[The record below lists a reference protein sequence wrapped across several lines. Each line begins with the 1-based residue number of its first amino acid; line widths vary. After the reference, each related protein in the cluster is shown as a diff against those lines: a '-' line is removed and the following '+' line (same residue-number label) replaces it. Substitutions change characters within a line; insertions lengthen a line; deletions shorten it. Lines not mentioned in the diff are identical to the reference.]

1 MKAEFIKSAFFEK
14 DYPNTEL
21 PEIAFVGR
29 SNVGKSSM
37 INALTNR
44 KKLVKVS
51 KKPGKTRAINFFNIN
66 NKIIFVDLPGYGYA
80 KVSKKE
86 QEKWKF
92 IIETYLL
99 KRTQLKCVVLIID
112 IRIGPTKDDMM
123 MLEWLEA
130 YSVDAIIVLTKSDKL
145 SNNKIAKQKRD
156 ISIKLG
162 VDEKKLVTFSSV
174 TKRGRDELLQIIEE
188 KAFS

>member
-14 DYPNTEL
+14 DYPDTEL

-37 INALTNR
+37 INTLTNR

-51 KKPGKTRAINFFNIN
+51 QKPGKTRAINFFNIN
-66 NKIIFVDLPGYGYA
+66 DKIIFVDLPGYGYA

-86 QEKWKF
+86 REKWKF

-99 KRTQLKCVVLIID
+99 KRKQLKCVVLIID
-112 IRIGPTKDDMM
+112 IRIGPTEYDMM

-130 YSVDAIIVLTKSDKL
+130 YSIDTVIALTKSDKL
-145 SNNKIAKQKRD
+145 SNNKIAKQKRE
-156 ISIKLG
+156 IAVKLG
-162 VDEKKLVTFSSV
+162 MDEDRFVIFSSI
-174 TKRGRDELLQIIEE
+174 TRRGRDELLQIIEE